1 MTRNRDIALVVDDS
15 PESLG
20 MVATA
25 LEDDG
30 MTVLVARDG
39 KTGIDLARRLEPD
52 VILMD
57 AVMPELDGFETCR
70 ILKSG
75 TQPTPAP
82 VIFMTGLSEPEHIVR
97 GLKSGGV
104 DYLTK
109 PVVVEELMARIAI
122 HLVNA
127 RMIQS
132 TQAALDKSGRA
143 VIAFDQQGQMLW
155 SSPKANDLISG
166 ATEILDATTEIGQ
179 ALRLWLLTSVTV
191 PLSQH
196 LDFEAKGLRFKFLGL
211 SGTGETVVRVMGEI
225 GSNVGEA
232 LSEAFDLTP
241 REGEVLYWLTMGK
254 TNRDIAQILT
264 LSARTVNKHL
274 ETVFQ
279 KMGVDNRTTAAVMAD
294 RILHQT

>member
-1 MTRNRDIALVVDDS
+1 MTRTRDIALVVDDS

-25 LEDDG
+25 LEEDG

-52 VILMD
+52 IILMD

-70 ILKSG
+70 ILKTG
-75 TQPTPAP
+75 TKPTPAP
-82 VIFMTGLSEPEHIVR
+82 VIFMTGLSDPEHIVR

-109 PVVVEELMARIAI
+109 PVVVEELMARITI

-132 TQAALDKSGRA
+132 AQAALDKSGRA
-143 VIAFDQQGQMLW
+143 VIAFDQMGQMLW

-166 ATEILDATTEIGQ
+166 AMELMDATTELGQ
-179 ALRLWLLTSVTV
+179 ALRLWLLTSVTM
-191 PLSQH
+191 PLSQN
-196 LDFEAKGLRFKFLGL
+196 LDLEAKGLRFQFLGL
-211 SGTGETVVRVMGEI
+211 SATGETVVRVMGEI
-225 GSNVGEA
+225 GSDVGEA
-232 LSEAFDLTP
+232 LSKAFDLTP

-264 LSARTVNKHL
+264 LSARTINKHL
-274 ETVFQ
+274 EMVFQ